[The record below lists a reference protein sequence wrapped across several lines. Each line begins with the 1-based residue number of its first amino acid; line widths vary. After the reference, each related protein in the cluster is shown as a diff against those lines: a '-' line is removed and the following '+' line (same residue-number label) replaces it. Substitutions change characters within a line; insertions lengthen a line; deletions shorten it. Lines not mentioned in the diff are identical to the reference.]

1 MSNVDDVYRNSLS
14 HLMNATSSAE
24 VDMEDREAQTS
35 YTDSLLTTMRQVHSQ
50 IEQLEVGRL
59 TVVVLVVILTCLLS
73 TCSVFTWPFS
83 R

>member
-1 MSNVDDVYRNSLS
+1 
-14 HLMNATSSAE
+14 MNATTSID

-59 TVVVLVVILTCLLS
+59 TTYALAAIFQIHPS
-73 TCSVFTWPFS
+73 
-83 R
+83 